1 MERKPE
7 TKVDRTIQEDDPYK
21 DLYDRDHPVSKKH
34 PQMSLQQR
42 AAQFAPFAALV
53 GYEDMIDEAG
63 VKYREDRS
71 VEEAGVDIEL
81 MTLADDGE

>member
-7 TKVDRTIQEDDPYK
+7 TKVDRTIPEDDPYK
-21 DLYDRDHPVSKKH
+21 DLYDRDHPVSKRH

-71 VEEAGVDIEL
+71 AEEAGVDIEL

>member
-7 TKVDRTIQEDDPYK
+7 TKVDRTIQDDPYK

-71 VEEAGVDIEL
+71 AEEAGVDIEL

>member
-1 MERKPE
+1 MERKLE

-71 VEEAGVDIEL
+71 AEEAGVDIEM

>member
-1 MERKPE
+1 MERKLE
-7 TKVDRTIQEDDPYK
+7 TQVDRTIQEDDPYK

-71 VEEAGVDIEL
+71 AEEAGVDIEM